1 MLMTNYTVLG
11 RLANTTYTLHR
22 KRIKGAEQFVES
34 FRPNQIKCKSY
45 LVNEIA
51 NTNTSFDNVLV
62 VGSWNGVLLYEL
74 MKENCDVGWYDF
86 LDVDPLVHF
95 HRDLYFKIHDLKMNY
110 NSITMDATG
119 FTDYDKY
126 DLVINTSC
134 EHMKTIPA
142 VYGPL
147 YALQSNNYKSVK
159 EHINCM
165 TSLDQMIDEYKITNV
180 LHKNEMDMGH
190 YNRFTV
196 IGSNY

>member
-1 MLMTNYTVLG
+1 MLMTNYDILGKVLD
-11 RLANTTYTLHR
+11 ATYYLHR
-22 KRIKGAEQFVES
+22 NGIKGAQAFAES

-51 NTNTSFDNVLV
+51 NTNTSFKNVLV
-62 VGSWNGVLLYEL
+62 VGSWNSILLYEL
-74 MKENCDVGWYDF
+74 MKENCDVEWYDF
-86 LDVDPLVHF
+86 LDNDPLVHK
-95 HRDLYFKIHDLKMNY
+95 HRDIYFGLNKMRKNY
-110 NSITMDATG
+110 NSIVMDATEYS
-119 FTDYDKY
+119 DYASY

-147 YALQSNNYKSVK
+147 YALQSNDYRSIK

-165 TSLDQMIDEYKITNV
+165 SSLKQMVDEYKIGYV

>member
-1 MLMTNYTVLG
+1 MLMNNYEAVG
-11 RLANTTYTLHR
+11 KVVDAAFYLH
-22 KRIKGAEQFVES
+22 KHNIKGAQSYVES

-45 LVNEIA
+45 LVNQIA
-51 NTNTSFDNVLV
+51 NTNTSFKNVLV
-62 VGSWNGVLLYEL
+62 VGSWNSILLYEL
-74 MKENCDVGWYDF
+74 MKENCDVEWYDF
-86 LDVDPLVHF
+86 LDNDPLVHK
-95 HRDLYFKIHDLKMNY
+95 HRDIYFDLNKMRKNY
-110 NSITMDATG
+110 NSIVMDATEYS
-119 FTDYDKY
+119 DYANY

-147 YALQSNNYKSVK
+147 YALQSNDYRSIK

-165 TSLDQMIDEYKITNV
+165 SSLKQMVDEYKIEYV
-180 LHKNEMDMGH
+180 LHKNKMDMGH